1 MAVLTT
7 RQLQQAMNNKDEQFF
22 KLLGARIAQA
32 RKEQQLT
39 QTQLAEQLGIAQQ
52 TMAHYEGGKLKVS
65 AALLPQLA
73 QILNLS
79 LDELLGLP
87 APRSNGKRGPASR
100 LEQQIEI
107 ISQLPRTKQKLV
119 SEILDNV
126 IGKTQ

>member
-1 MAVLTT
+1 MTVLTT
-7 RQLQQAMNNKDEQFF
+7 RQLQQAMNDKDKQFF

-65 AALLPQLA
+65 AALFPPLP

-87 APRSNGKRGPASR
+87 APAAAVSVARLRDWSSRSRSSASYR
-100 LEQQIEI
+100 EP
-107 ISQLPRTKQKLV
+107 S
-119 SEILDNV
+119 
-126 IGKTQ
+126 

>member
-1 MAVLTT
+1 MV
-7 RQLQQAMNNKDEQFF
+7 
-22 KLLGARIAQA
+22 
-32 RKEQQLT
+32 
-39 QTQLAEQLGIAQQ
+39 
-52 TMAHYEGGKLKVS
+52 HYEGGKLKVS

-73 QILNLS
+73 QILSLS

-87 APRSNGKRGPASR
+87 APRRSGKRGTASR

-126 IGKTQ
+126 IGKTE